1 MNNFG
6 KTYGYSNGTI
16 DLTTGS
22 MPGAATAKAW
32 SIFFAPAVLGLFL
45 PYSGPGSTNFIEP
58 ETTMQVEP
66 AGSSEDA
73 AGQNPAPSKALG
85 MVHHL
90 RHTKN

>member
-6 KTYGYSNGTI
+6 KTYGYSTGTI

-32 SIFFAPAVLGLFL
+32 SIFFAPAVWGIFL
-45 PYSGPGSTNFIEP
+45 PHRQPDNTNLIEP

-73 AGQNPAPSKALG
+73 ARQNPLPSKALG